1 MCKTCAFDGYTVL
14 KNDISVHNFC
24 AAFRT
29 SRSALW
35 KSTHSSPM
43 VPHAHTQAFST
54 VKSVFLPLLVPVFST
69 LSTRP
74 ITRTINEMKVM

>member
-14 KNDISVHNFC
+14 KNDTAVHNFC
-24 AAFRT
+24 AGFRIP
-29 SRSALW
+29 RIVLW
-35 KSTHSSPM
+35 KSAHSSPA
-43 VPHAHTQAFST
+43 VPHIHAQAFPT
-54 VKSVFLPLLVPVFST
+54 IKPAFLSLLMSAFST